1 MLSLDTLFGRFFAE
15 SPPRV
20 SVLDADRG
28 AFRTGPASTSMHV
41 REGGVDIEVPEQD
54 EGVGDG
60 VFFNPVQEL
69 NRDLTVAV
77 LRAYRERE
85 PRAESY
91 LDAMAASG
99 IRGVRAAAD
108 DWDVTCCD
116 VDSDALDLCRA
127 NLDANELDA
136 ETVQRDV
143 NALLHEDYFDVVD
156 LDPFGTPIPF
166 ADAAFQGTRNLL
178 CVTATDTAPLC
189 GAHFESGVRSYSAVP
204 RNTEYHAEMGVR
216 ILLSGLARTAARYDI
231 AIRPVLTHAT
241 NHYVRTYLELDR
253 GARNANAVVNGL
265 GFIYH
270 CMNCLHREHEAG
282 LLADSPGECPNC
294 GSDLTTAGPV
304 WLDRICDSEFLPS
317 VRANLDD
324 EMGAAD
330 EARDLIDRLATEL
343 DQPTHFDQHRLCEQ
357 WGEPAPAMDAFL
369 GALHDAGF
377 EASRTHY
384 GGTTFKTTASVAEAR
399 EATATLFE

>member
-1 MLSLDTLFGRFFAE
+1 MD
-15 SPPRV
+15 V
-20 SVLDADRG
+20 Q
-28 AFRTGPASTSMHV
+28 
-41 REGGVDIEVPEQD
+41 EGGIEIEVPEQD
-54 EGVGDG
+54 DGVGDG

-85 PRAESY
+85 PRAQTY

-99 IRGVRAAAD
+99 VRGVRAAAD

-116 VDSDALDLCRA
+116 VDSDALSLCRA
-127 NLDANELDA
+127 NLARNDLDA
-136 ETVQRDV
+136 EIIQRDV

-241 NHYVRTYLELDR
+241 KHYVRTYLELDR
-253 GARNANAVVNGL
+253 GARNANAVVKGL
-265 GFIYH
+265 GYVSH
-270 CMNCLHREHEAG
+270 CQHCLHREHEAG
-282 LLADSPGECPNC
+282 LLAESAGECPNC
-294 GSDLTTAGPV
+294 GSERTVAGPL
-304 WLDRICDSEFLPS
+304 WLDAICDPEFLPA
-317 VRANLDD
+317 VRAAVDD
-324 EMGAAD
+324 EMGTAD
-330 EARDLIDRLATEL
+330 EARALTERLGAEL
-343 DQPTHFDQHRLCEQ
+343 DQPTHYDQHRLCEE
-357 WGEPAPAMDAFL
+357 WGEPAPPMDEFL
-369 GALHDAGF
+369 DALRDAGF
-377 EASRTHY
+377 DASRTHY
-384 GGTTFKTTASVAEAR
+384 GGTTLKTTASVAEAR
-399 EATATLFE
+399 EATQGLF

>member
-1 MLSLDTLFGRFFAE
+1 
-15 SPPRV
+15 
-20 SVLDADRG
+20 
-28 AFRTGPASTSMHV
+28 MHV
-41 REGGVDIEVPEQD
+41 REGAVEIEVPEQE

-69 NRDLTVAV
+69 NRDLTIAV

-85 PRAESY
+85 PRAETY

-108 DWDVTCCD
+108 DWEVTCCD
-116 VDSDALDLCRA
+116 VDDDALDLCRD
-127 NLDANELDA
+127 NLARNDLDA

-253 GARNANAVVNGL
+253 GARDANAVVKGL

-270 CMNCLHREHEAG
+270 CRHCLHRETEAG
-282 LLADSPGECPNC
+282 LLADPPEECANC
-294 GSDLTTAGPV
+294 GSEITTVGPV
-304 WLDRICDSEFLPS
+304 WLDRTSDLDFLPD
-317 VRANLDD
+317 VREAVDD
-324 EMGAAD
+324 EMGTAD
-330 EARDLIDRLATEL
+330 EARDLIDRLGAEL
-343 DQPTHFDQHRLCEQ
+343 DQPTHFDQHRLCEE
-357 WGEPAPAMDAFL
+357 WGEPAPAMDDFL
-369 GALHDAGF
+369 EALREAGY

-384 GGTTFKTTASVAEAR
+384 GGTTLKTTASVAEMR
-399 EATATLFE
+399 TATEQLF